1 MRGQRAARGWPRA
14 ARPSGSTRGAP
25 PGPDGLRREASAAR
39 GAGPT
44 ATYWLGG
51 RRTAAAALRSGRALR
66 LAVAAGTHGMEA
78 LEAGA
83 ATRGVPLARLPGEEL
98 VALAGE
104 EAQGCAALVP
114 RLSGVLLEDL
124 LADDG
129 RRSPDG
135 ARLLLACD
143 RLQDP
148 RNLGAIARTLE
159 AAGGRGLILPRHRA
173 AGVTP
178 AAERAAAGA
187 FESLPWAEVHNLPQA
202 LGMCR
207 RAGFWIYG
215 AAPEGDPVRQGVDWA
230 NRSVLV
236 VGAEGRGLAPLVRRG
251 CDRLVALPMRGAVE
265 SLNASVAAGILLYDW
280 VRWDAARR
288 VPMH

>member
-1 MRGQRAARGWPRA
+1 MR
-14 ARPSGSTRGAP
+14 
-25 PGPDGLRREASAAR
+25 LV
-39 GAGPT
+39 
-44 ATYWLGG
+44 
-51 RRTAAAALRSGRALR
+51 
-66 LAVAAGTHGMEA
+66 VAAGAHGMEA

-83 ATRGVPLARLPGEEL
+83 EARGVPSARLPRDEL
-98 VALAGE
+98 AALAGE
-104 EAQGCAALVP
+104 EAQGCAVLVR
-114 RLSGVLLEDL
+114 RLGGVSLEDL
-124 LADDG
+124 LAADG
-129 RRSPDG
+129 GDAGDR

-148 RNLGAIARTLE
+148 RNLGAVARTVE
-159 AAGGRGLILPRHRA
+159 AAGACGLILPRHRA

-215 AAPEGDPVRQGVDWA
+215 AAPEGDPVPQGVDWA
-230 NRSVLV
+230 VRSVLV
-236 VGAEGRGLAPLVRRG
+236 VGAEGRGLTPLVRRG

-288 VPMH
+288 DPMH